1 MPHGAGHVGGGGG
14 GFAGGGFHGVDFHGG
29 DFHHHGGSFRHHRF
43 DRHHHHYRGGG
54 WWWWGGPRYYH
65 GSPGYYAYRRI
76 WGCAC
81 FWISLVVVLVFA
93 LTTIG
98 ALVGTGSKSSKRQY
112 TPGDTRLVSVDSS
125 FCSGASVSGTNSV
138 LEATF
143 YALSRPPALTS
154 WNNFTLNES
163 SVSVPFS
170 GYVNYQ
176 FYLHKGS
183 AANVRSCLAGSLV
196 SSLRLLII
204 KGTSNFNSWVKRPST
219 SRALH
224 SYTISQTCPGS
235 DTFDF
240 QSTGD
245 DYYFFVYYNT
255 ARSTSARV
263 SVWLQF
269 YRTQYTVNPS
279 DVLSS
284 CQYDGVGSCSISTTS
299 GATYLLVVSNDR
311 PHSQDGDF
319 SVRCIAN
326 GGMIAVIV
334 LIPLLVLAL
343 LVAVIIVVACYC
355 RYKHSKKAAA
365 SAPPTTASATDPMLQ
380 PAQPE
385 APGTATVV
393 NATITAPPA
402 YSTSYPAAPPPYS
415 TVTPSHGTGE
425 KVAGI

>member
-1 MPHGAGHVGGGGG
+1 MV
-14 GFAGGGFHGVDFHGG
+14 
-29 DFHHHGGSFRHHRF
+29 
-43 DRHHHHYRGGG
+43 
-54 WWWWGGPRYYH
+54 
-65 GSPGYYAYRRI
+65 
-76 WGCAC
+76 
-81 FWISLVVVLVFA
+81 
-93 LTTIG
+93 
-98 ALVGTGSKSSKRQY
+98 ALVIIAISVGASVGTNSKSSERQY

-183 AANVRSCLAGSLV
+183 AANIRSCLAGSLV
-196 SSLRLLII
+196 PSLRLLII
-204 KGTSNFNSWVKRPST
+204 KGTSNFNSWVNRPST

-224 SYTISQTCPGS
+224 SYTISQTCPGNN
-235 DTFDF
+235 TFDF
-240 QSTGD
+240 QSTSD

-279 DVLSS
+279 DVVSS
-284 CQYDGVGSCSISTTS
+284 CHYDGVESCSISTAS

-319 SVRCIAN
+319 SVDCIAN
-326 GGMIAVIV
+326 GGIIAVIV

-365 SAPPTTASATDPMLQ
+365 SAPPTTASATDPMVQ
-380 PAQPE
+380 AAQPE
-385 APGTATVV
+385 APTTATVV
-393 NATITAPPA
+393 NVTTTAPPA
-402 YSTSYPAAPPPYS
+402 YNPGYATAPPPYN
-415 TVTPSHGTGE
+415 TVAPSYGSTGE

>member
-1 MPHGAGHVGGGGG
+1 MPHGAGHVGGGGD
-14 GFAGGGFHGVDFHGG
+14 GFDGGGFHGGDFHGDDFHG
-29 DFHHHGGSFRHHRF
+29 DDFHHHGGSFRHHRF
-43 DRHHHHYRGGG
+43 GHHRGYR
-54 WWWWGGPRYYH
+54 R
-65 GSPGYYAYRRI
+65 GYCRI

-81 FWISLVVVLVFA
+81 FWICMVFVTVFA

-98 ALVGTGSKSSKRQY
+98 ALVSIGSRSSERQY

-125 FCSGASVSGTNSV
+125 FCSGASVSGTNRV

-170 GYVNYQ
+170 GYVYYQ
-176 FYLHKGS
+176 FYLHKRS
-183 AANVRSCLAGSLV
+183 AANGRSCLAGSPV
-196 SSLRLLII
+196 SSLQLLII
-204 KGTSNFNSWVKRPST
+204 KGTSNFNSWVDRPRT

-224 SYTISQTCPGS
+224 SYTISQTCPS
-235 DTFDF
+235 SNTFRF
-240 QSTGD
+240 QSTAD
-245 DYYFFVYYNT
+245 DYYFFVYYNS

-263 SVWLQF
+263 TVSLQF

-279 DVLSS
+279 DVLRS
-284 CQYDGVGSCSISTTS
+284 CDYDGVGSCSISTTS
-299 GATYLLVVSNDR
+299 GATYLLVVSNEQ
-311 PHSQDGDF
+311 PPSQDGDF
-319 SVRCIAN
+319 SVRCIAK

-334 LIPLLVLAL
+334 LIPLFVLAL

-355 RYKHSKKAAA
+355 HYKRAKKAAA
-365 SAPPTTASATDPMLQ
+365 SALPTAASATDPMLQ

-393 NATITAPPA
+393 NVATTAPPA
-402 YSTSYPAAPPPYS
+402 YDTSYPTDPPPYS
-415 TVTPSHGTGE
+415 TVTPSFGTE
-425 KVAGI
+425 DKAAGI